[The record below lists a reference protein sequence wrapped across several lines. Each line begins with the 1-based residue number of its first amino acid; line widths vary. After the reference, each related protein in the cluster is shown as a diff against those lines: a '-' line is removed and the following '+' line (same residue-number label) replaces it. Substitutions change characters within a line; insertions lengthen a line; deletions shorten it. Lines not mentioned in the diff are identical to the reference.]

1 MIRLSLMSQKND
13 FYEFRTIKQLL
24 DYLVTASILNSQ
36 ECESLIQKHTA
47 KDGAVL
53 DAWYVF
59 QIHNDI
65 REFVDSVK
73 SVAGGDGQQLLG
85 GALDR
90 KIFWNRFLLVFQ
102 NGILGVW

>member
-1 MIRLSLMSQKND
+1 MSQKND

-102 NGILGVW
+102 YGILGVW